1 MTLRPSTD
9 EEIKEAARK
18 AKYEEEGQKIFIQ
31 AVKECMPLF
40 RNVK

>member
-1 MTLRPSTD
+1 MTIRPAT
-9 EEIKEAARK
+9 EAEIKEAAQK